1 MIDNKIIQGPDGD
14 DKARCAYLIMFWDGA
29 MIRERIQKICDSF
42 TGDRFNVSQNKME
55 NNTALNEVK
64 EKIVK
69 AKSVVVNTRIAL
81 RSQLEKFDKVEG
93 DDQAESASTIYIY
106 KMFMAREKA
115 MFKTLNM
122 MELVDST
129 FIGYFWAPLDEEGK
143 IYDQVSGFS
152 AAKVGRYSQK
162 HNIAPPTYIKTNDF
176 TAVFQY
182 AINTYGIPR
191 YTEANPALLTCVTF
205 PFLFGMMYGDMG
217 HGSLVSIF
225 GIILVMGGKN

>member
-1 MIDNKIIQGPDGD
+1 
-14 DKARCAYLIMFWDGA
+14 MFWDGA
-29 MIRERIQKICDSF
+29 MIRDRIQKICDSF

-81 RSQLEKFDKVEG
+81 RSQLEKFDNVEG
-93 DDQAESASTIYIY
+93 DNEAGLDKASTIYIY

-122 MELVDST
+122 MEQMESK
-129 FIGYFWAPLDEEGK
+129 FIGYFWAPFDEESTIK
-143 IYDQVSGFS
+143 DQLTEVS
-152 AAKVGRYSQK
+152 AAQFLRMNDHPKIS
-162 HNIAPPTYIKTNDF
+162 PPTYIKTNDF
-176 TAVFQY
+176 TDVFQY

-191 YTEANPALLTCVTF
+191 YTEANPALLSCVTF
-205 PFLFGMMYGDMG
+205 PFLFGMMY
-217 HGSLVSIF
+217 
-225 GIILVMGGKN
+225 